1 MARLQEIKDTD
12 KDGNSYVKGY
22 RIALNTKGIK
32 ATGFKKND
40 ELEVE
45 YQKGKVTITKKEK

>member
-1 MARLQEIKDTD
+1 MAKLQEIKDKD

-40 ELEVE
+40 ELNIE
-45 YQKGKVTITKKEK
+45 YQKGRVTITKKEK

>member
-32 ATGFKKND
+32 VTGFKKND
-40 ELEVE
+40 ELEAE

>member
-1 MARLQEIKDTD
+1 MAKLQEIKDKK

-40 ELEVE
+40 ELNIE
-45 YQKGKVTITKKEK
+45 YTKGKITITKN

>member
-1 MARLQEIKDTD
+1 MARFQEIKDTD

-32 ATGFKKND
+32 VTGFKKND

>member
-40 ELEVE
+40 ELNVE
-45 YQKGKVTITKKEK
+45 YQKGRVTITKKEK

>member
-1 MARLQEIKDTD
+1 MARLQEIKYTD
-12 KDGNSYVKGY
+12 KDGNPYVKGY